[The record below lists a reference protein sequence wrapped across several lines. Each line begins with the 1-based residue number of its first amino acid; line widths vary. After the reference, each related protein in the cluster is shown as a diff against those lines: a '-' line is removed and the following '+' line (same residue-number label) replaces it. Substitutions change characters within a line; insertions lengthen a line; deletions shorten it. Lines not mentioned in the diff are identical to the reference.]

1 MERERKGGCL
11 FAAGKV
17 VEVEEIGNFWCVSTG
32 ISRDFTCRDGG
43 FLFES
48 FSFFLSFEICDY

>member
-11 FAAGKV
+11 FAVGKV

-32 ISRDFTCRDGG
+32 ITRDFTCRDV
-43 FLFES
+43 LFES

>member
-11 FAAGKV
+11 FAVGKV

-32 ISRDFTCRDGG
+32 ISRDFTCRDV
-43 FLFES
+43 LFES

>member
-11 FAAGKV
+11 LFAVGKV

-32 ISRDFTCRDGG
+32 ILRDFTRRDGG

-48 FSFFLSFEICDY
+48 FSFFLSFL